1 MGSVNPINMKP
12 LYVQLRDVMA
22 HRISTREW
30 SPTNPLPNEFELSR
44 EFEVSIGTVRKAL
57 ALLEDDRL
65 IRRQQGRGTF
75 VNDLATDEFVNR
87 YTNIQD
93 ARGARIGGRVRKA
106 AVLKRAAT
114 PEECDRLGLIG
125 GGDVF
130 SIQRLR
136 FHADRPF
143 MVEQAT
149 LPVHLLTIL
158 TPESGD
164 YRIVGLAQS
173 NGLLVGSACEHVS
186 PILADDATATL
197 LDISPGTPVLSLDR
211 TIHLSDGRPFEW
223 RTAVCHLQTERYI
236 VTTR

>member
-1 MGSVNPINMKP
+1 MGSVNPINTKP

-30 SPTNPLPNEFELSR
+30 SPLTPLPNEFELSR
-44 EFEVSIGTVRKAL
+44 EFEVSIGTIRKAL

-93 ARGARIGGRVRKA
+93 SRGTRIGGRVRKA
-106 AVLKRAAT
+106 AVVRREAT
-114 PEECDRLGLIG
+114 SEECDRLGLIG
-125 GGDVF
+125 GGEVF

-136 FHADRPF
+136 FHADHPF

-149 LPVHLLTIL
+149 LPVHLLAKL

-164 YRIVGLAQS
+164 YRIVALAQS
-173 NGLLVGSACEHVS
+173 NGLLVGAAHERVT
-186 PILADDATATL
+186 PALADVATATL
-197 LDISPGTPVLSLDR
+197 LDIAPGTPVLNLDR
-211 TIHLSDGRPFEW
+211 VIRLTDGRPLEW
-223 RTAVCHLQTERYI
+223 RNAICHLRTEQFV
-236 VTTR
+236 VTTC